1 MKGISMKTISI
12 FNNKGGVGKTT
23 LTFHLAHALATMGK
37 KVLII
42 DLDPQCN
49 ISTLSVPQ
57 DWLMDVWAKE
67 NAYIDDFKATREQS
81 TVEEFEALNQNVRSI
96 HYLLTPTQEGTAEI
110 GILPPPVALALNL
123 HLIPGRLTMHLYEE
137 KISSRW
143 SDVYQGD
150 PLAIRTIT
158 RIRKLAEE
166 YAAAYGYH
174 FVIMDTSPSI
184 GALNKV
190 VISTTDGFIIPCAPD
205 MFSLYGI
212 RNLGSALAVWQK
224 QFGTIFHLL
233 SEEKRKNFPEDF
245 VKLLGFTIY
254 NAKKYA
260 GNQPWELAK
269 AHYHYALQIPAEI
282 MGCVP
287 EDVRNVIPAEVLA
300 QPIGGTAI
308 MHTHNTLTGMSQKY
322 HVPMWKVP
330 AEENLGDDVNTVMGS
345 RRVFEATLDKY
356 TEFSKD
362 LLSRIE
368 RLG

>member
-1 MKGISMKTISI
+1 MKTISI

-37 KVLII
+37 KILII

-57 DWLMDVWAKE
+57 EWLMGVWAEE
-67 NAYIDDFKATREQS
+67 NAYIEDFKATREQCS
-81 TVEEFEALNQNVRSI
+81 DEEFDRVNQNVRSI

-110 GILPPPVALALNL
+110 GALPPPVALANNL
-123 HLIPGRLTMHLYEE
+123 HLIPGRLTMHLYED

-158 RIRKLAEE
+158 RIRKIAEE
-166 YAAAYGYH
+166 YAAAYAYDY
-174 FVIMDTSPSI
+174 VIMDTSPSI

-190 VISTTDGFIIPCAPD
+190 IISTTDGFIIPCAPD

-212 RNLGSALAVWQK
+212 RNLGSALSVWQK
-224 QFGTIFHLL
+224 QFSTIFHLL
-233 SEEKRKNFPEDF
+233 SEDKRKNFPDDF

-269 AHYHYALQIPAEI
+269 AHYNYALQIPNEI
-282 MGCVP
+282 MTCVP
-287 EDVRNVIPAEVLA
+287 ENVREVIPEEILS

-322 HVPMWKVP
+322 HAPMWRVP
-330 AEENLGDDVNTVMGS
+330 SEVHLGDDVNTVMGS
-345 RRVFEATLDKY
+345 RRVFEATLEKY
-356 TEFSKD
+356 TEFSRD
-362 LLSRIE
+362 LLTRIE